1 MKQRSIQV
9 SVLSKFL
16 ACAPRRLKRAAVV
29 FSTVIAVHLLASCNV
44 PTLEQDAKNA
54 ARQAKDV
61 AEDTYDTA
69 KKKVD
74 QTFDPET
81 NDLIDPNLGL
91 SREDYRR
98 EMIKPGTPTV
108 EDNPP
113 DPILPDVSQLLVAPR
128 PPVIGQDKLV
138 TLSVTE
144 DVPLKEVLI
153 ELARR
158 ADVDVEVDPG
168 ISGGI
173 IFRAKDKPFSEVLER
188 ICELAGLRYSIK
200 NGVLKVER
208 DSAYIVNYNVDIL
221 NLTRSSTGSVNIST
235 QVLSAVAGAGSGG
248 GGANAFSTGSSNSL
262 SSSSDGNVWAE
273 VEKAVQKI
281 LDSYKGAPGTL
292 AQGAGAS
299 ADAALNDV
307 LGQPPA
313 GAPRGAAPAAAGGS
327 AILSVNKQSGI
338 VSVLATEKQHK
349 AIKQYLERVTESQAS
364 QVLIEAKIVEV
375 ALNDRYRSGV
385 RWDLINKR
393 FTDFNIKSGF
403 TSTTGAL
410 GNQVLQFTTLPSEIF
425 GIDDVSLET
434 AVSLIQEFGVTRTL
448 SSPRIN
454 AMNNQQAV
462 LTFAENF
469 VYFDLDVQEQQ
480 IGTGDTRET
489 NLTVQSNVRTVP
501 IGVILT
507 LQPTIDLKKGEVVM
521 NIRPTLSR
529 ITESVSDPGVA
540 LLAARTNSNITS
552 SVPIVEV
559 REIDSI
565 LRIKSGQVMVIGGL
579 MTEKS
584 VNQDTGVPGL
594 QSVPYIGN
602 IFKSVDKQNEV
613 VETVIF
619 IKATIVPSQG
629 VAREDKELYRKFT
642 NDRRPLTF

>member
-9 SVLSKFL
+9 SFLSKIL
-16 ACAPRRLKRAAVV
+16 ACVPCRLKRASTV
-29 FSTVIAVHLLASCNV
+29 FSVVVAIQLLASCNV

-69 KKKVD
+69 KQKVD

-91 SREDYRR
+91 SRDDYRR
-98 EMIKPGTPTV
+98 ELIKPGTPTI
-108 EDNPP
+108 EDRPP

-168 ISGGI
+168 IAGGI

-221 NLTRSSTGSVNIST
+221 NLTRSSAGSVNIST

-248 GGANAFSTGSSNSL
+248 GGANAFSTGSTNTL

-273 VEKAVQKI
+273 VEKALQKI
-281 LDSYKGAPGTL
+281 LDSYGGAPGTL
-292 AQGAGAS
+292 AQGAGAA

-307 LGQPPA
+307 LGQPSA
-313 GAPRGAAPAAAGGS
+313 APRGGAAPAAAGGS

-349 AIKQYLERVTESQAS
+349 AIKQYLERVTESQAA

-393 FTDFNIKSGF
+393 FTDFNIQSGF
-403 TSTTGAL
+403 TNTTGTL

-469 VYFDLDVQEQQ
+469 VYFDLDVQEQRV
-480 IGTGDTRET
+480 GTGAEEET

-507 LQPTIDLKKGEVVM
+507 LQPTIDLRKGEVVM

-540 LLAARTNSNITS
+540 LLAARTNSNVTS

-629 VAREDKELYRKFT
+629 VSREDKDLYRKFT